1 VKLTSKGRYAVM
13 AIADMAAQGS
23 DVRIHLV
30 DISRRQGISLN
41 YLEQLFA
48 KLRRAGLVESYRG
61 ASGGYMLAHSAKNL
75 TLDKIIHAVDE
86 NIQAHGCS
94 PSLKRACTGKADL
107 CLTHN
112 LWGALENHIE
122 EFLISVTVHDVISE
136 NFYNKSIG

>member
-23 DVRIHLV
+23 DVRIPLV